1 MDSERR
7 PATTAFLAAA
17 IEQLDGGMQ
26 KIRHCI
32 DQLDESQIWHRP
44 QPLTETAAT
53 EASALSSESTALVQQ
68 PAQPVP
74 MNSIANILL
83 HLNGN
88 LRQWLVSGLTEIE
101 DDRLRQSEFDD
112 DSGRPSRELL
122 TQLESTIDQAR
133 GIILSLDDHQILT
146 QRLVQEFH
154 CSGAQVLWDS
164 IAHFRGH
171 VQEIIHITRMHLG
184 PTYKFDFVPQPT

>member
-7 PATTAFLAAA
+7 PTTIAFLAAA

-26 KIRHCI
+26 KIRHCL
-32 DQLDESQIWHRP
+32 DQLDELQIWRRP
-44 QPLTETAAT
+44 QPWTVQDGAEAAT
-53 EASALSSESTALVQQ
+53 HSGEAAQ
-68 PAQPVP
+68 QPVP

-88 LRQWLVSGLTEIE
+88 LRQWLVSGLTDIE
-101 DDRLRQSEFDD
+101 DDRIRQAEFDD
-112 DSGRPSRELL
+112 ESGRPSAELL
-122 TQLESTIDQAR
+122 EELEGTIDRAR
-133 GIILSLDDHQILT
+133 EIILSLDDHQVLT

-171 VQEIIHITRMHLG
+171 VQEIVHITRMHLG
-184 PTYKFDFVPQPT
+184 AEYKFDFVPRDQRPE